1 MAKHVIEKLID
12 DLDPETEAIA
22 TVYFALDKREYEID
36 LNDQH
41 IDELHDALA
50 PYIEAGRYADNGR
63 KPAKPAPGNKDKL
76 SREEAL
82 AVRTWVRANGG
93 EIGDRGRIPKDVL
106 AAYNSDPKDTSI
118 FRRGDNGQQSA
129 EDARQFETAGSFESQ
144 F

>member
-36 LNDQH
+36 LSDEN
-41 IDELHDALA
+41 IDKLHDALA
-50 PYIEAGRYADNGR
+50 PYIEAGRYADNSR
-63 KPAKPAPGNKDKL
+63 KPAKPTPGNKDKL

-118 FRRGDNGQQSA
+118 FQKGD
-129 EDARQFETAGSFESQ
+129 EERQLESVGAGGDSFGEPQ